1 MLNAGAG
8 ESGFES
14 SVQDWMNDGLDA
26 GWPEASAING
36 VAFAEV
42 LIITVCREARQAHN
56 S

>member
-26 GWPEASAING
+26 GWPEASATNG
-36 VAFAEV
+36 MGFAEA
-42 LIITVCREARQAHN
+42 LTTAVCKEAY
-56 S
+56 